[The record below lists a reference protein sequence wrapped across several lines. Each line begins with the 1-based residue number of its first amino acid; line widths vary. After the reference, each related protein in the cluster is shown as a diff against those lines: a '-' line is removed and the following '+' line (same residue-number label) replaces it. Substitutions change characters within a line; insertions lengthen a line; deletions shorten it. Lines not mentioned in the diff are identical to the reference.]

1 MKETRLY
8 EPPSD
13 SAIQLSSHFD
23 YYFSPFDLIFFGGR
37 ELRENA
43 RGSVRVPSQECIFR
57 ETKRDPIGGDC
68 KLLPTFLL
76 FFFLMISFSLKH
88 TKHDGPKIKFH
99 LESVHTHSDAIINRS
114 SLKYTST
121 TDAYRRPFLSS
132 PSHASA

>member
-1 MKETRLY
+1 MR
-8 EPPSD
+8 P
-13 SAIQLSSHFD
+13 
-23 YYFSPFDLIFFGGR
+23 
-37 ELRENA
+37 
-43 RGSVRVPSQECIFR
+43 VQEYVFR

-99 LESVHTHSDAIINRS
+99 LESVHTYSDAIIDRS

-121 TDAYRRPFLSS
+121 TDTYHCPFLSS
-132 PSHASA
+132 PYHGSA